1 MKPARLLA
9 RVALVLLAAAV
20 FIGLTQFY
28 AGSMRPGSVN
38 AYRRALRRHRPS
50 EPQLSR
56 FPSFLGA
63 GMLFALIAVAGRL
76 VFRLRLS
83 PASQNEDRVILLDLH
98 QGPHERE

>member
-9 RVALVLLAAAV
+9 RLVLLLVAAAV

-28 AGSMRPGSVN
+28 AGSLRADSVN

-83 PASQNEDRVILLDLH
+83 PASENEDRVILLDLYR
-98 QGPHERE
+98 GPSKDE